1 LGDSDAPSRA
11 SSPVGRVVAP
21 RDGGADRGKRERE
34 MPDVVAASTAPASTS
49 PPASS
54 SQHHHAQGLLCH
66 AVAGASAGNV
76 AFEFLPFLVK
86 WSYSRT
92 LEVYVK

>member
-1 LGDSDAPSRA
+1 
-11 SSPVGRVVAP
+11 
-21 RDGGADRGKRERE
+21 
-34 MPDVVAASTAPASTS
+34 MPGVVAASTAPASTS

-76 AFEFLPFLVK
+76 AFEFLSFWPSGL
-86 WSYSRT
+86 T
-92 LEVYVK
+92 LGLWRCM